1 MVLFITVFS
10 FIMLGSAFIAS
21 FIRPEISIILIICL
35 LVGALGTLVFGK
47 KYFKTALLFFAAA
60 LGFGLITINI
70 FFDFYPALG
79 LDGICANIIGVVTDI
94 SADGGNPVYTIK
106 TDSVE
111 VENAPQ
117 NITVLVSGWTDNFAE
132 CYDKVSCTV
141 TFQVYDDF
149 DRGDILANYSDK
161 ITVCAYTNSQIE
173 VIGKEHSSFGY
184 CIYLIRAKISSVIY
198 KFFGG
203 EHAHFIE
210 QVLIGTRGELDS
222 SITNSFRKSGMSH
235 ILAISGMHL
244 VIIVGLVEK
253 FFKAIRL
260 NKKFRCLEM
269 LFTVIF
275 IAIYLFIGGL
285 GMSLLRSGFML
296 IAHYTLKFF
305 FSGSKPTEN
314 LGIAIIAV
322 LLIDPFS
329 ACDIGFLMSVF
340 ACGAISSFAE
350 PLAKFILGKIKIKGK
365 IFGYFIEVF
374 CVSTVAFLSVLPISA
389 VVFERVSLIS
399 PISNLFAG
407 FFAQYSL
414 IFGVITVLLGF
425 IPFLSFAAST
435 FAFLAS
441 LCNIALFK
449 IAEFFSELPFSYVE
463 ASDTW
468 LYIWIFGSAVLI
480 LAPIILSKSF
490 RYTKLSISMSIF
502 ILFAAILTDLIAFSG
517 VAEITVTSLEH
528 GIAISCSTDSGSVL
542 IAKGVTAGDS
552 HRIDFPGSGF
562 NAVISFNPDS
572 DSAEHGIILRSDPN
586 LALVSTDDTASR
598 YDFAQKLSDGT
609 VLFADDAYVFVLSD
623 SAAAI
628 EINGIHILYIFA
640 ECDIMDIEPKFR
652 RADILILDGLSP
664 NDFSTLRCDYLI
676 LQKYGG
682 YYSGTNEVIVLKNSS
697 VSFTAYSGNLKKG
710 SAFR

>member
-1 MVLFITVFS
+1 MVLFVTAFS
-10 FIMLGSAFIAS
+10 FIMLISAFIAS

-35 LVGALGTLVFGK
+35 IVGALGTLVFGK
-47 KYFKTALLFFAAA
+47 KYIKTALLFFASA
-60 LGFGLITINI
+60 LGFGLISINI
-70 FFDFYPALG
+70 FFGLYPALG
-79 LDGICANIIGVVTDI
+79 LDGICANITGVVTDV

-117 NITVLVSGWTDNFAE
+117 NITVLVSGWNDNFAE

-141 TFQVYDDF
+141 TFQVYGDF

-161 ITVCAYTNSQIE
+161 ITICAYTNSQIE

-184 CIYLIRAKISSVIY
+184 YIYLVRAKISSVIY
-198 KFFGG
+198 KFFSG

-253 FFKAIRL
+253 LFKAVRL
-260 NKKFRCLEM
+260 DKRFYRLETF
-269 LFTVIF
+269 LIIIF
-275 IAIYLFIGGL
+275 IGIYLFIGGL

-296 IAHYTLKFF
+296 IAHYALRLL

-329 ACDIGFLMSVF
+329 ACDIGFLMSVS

-350 PLAKFILGKIKIKGK
+350 PLNKYILGKIKIKSK
-365 IFGYFIEVF
+365 IFGYFTEAF

-389 VVFERVSLIS
+389 LVFERVSLIS

-414 IFGVITVLLGF
+414 IFGVITVFFGF

-441 LCNIALFK
+441 LCNIALFE
-449 IAEFFSELPFSYVE
+449 IAKFFSELPFSYVE

-480 LAPIILSKSF
+480 LAPIVLSKSF
-490 RYTKLSISMSIF
+490 RYTKLSVLMSVF
-502 ILFAAILTDLIAFSG
+502 ILFAALLTDLIAFSG

-528 GIAISCSTDSGSVL
+528 GTVISCSKDSGSVL
-542 IAKGVTAGDS
+542 ITKGITASDCY
-552 HRIDFPGSGF
+552 RIDFPNLGY
-562 NAVISFNPDS
+562 NTVISFDPDS
-572 DSAEHGIILRSDPN
+572 DSAEHGIILRSNPN
-586 LALVSTDDTASR
+586 LALVSTDDTAFR
-598 YDFAQKLSDGT
+598 YNFAQKLSDGT
-609 VLFADDAYVFVLSD
+609 LLFADNSYVLVLSNG
-623 SAAAI
+623 AAAI
-628 EINGIHILYIFA
+628 EINGIHILYIFSK
-640 ECDIMDIEPKFR
+640 CDIMNIDPKFR

-664 NDFSTLRCDYLI
+664 SDFSTLRCDYLI

-682 YYSGTNEVIVLKNSS
+682 YYSGTNEVIVLKNNS
-697 VSFTAYSGNLKKG
+697 VSFTAYDGNLKKG